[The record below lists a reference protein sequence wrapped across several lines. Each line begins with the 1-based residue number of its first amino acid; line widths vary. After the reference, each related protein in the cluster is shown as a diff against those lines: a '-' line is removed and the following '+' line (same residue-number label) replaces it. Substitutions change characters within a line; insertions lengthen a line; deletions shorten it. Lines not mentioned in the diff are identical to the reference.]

1 MLNEAFSSFLHSL
14 VFGPGWVCFFFNT
27 EHLWLLS
34 LNIFLNNDALEA

>member
-1 MLNEAFSSFLHSL
+1 MRHFHLFFIVLYLDL
-14 VFGPGWVCFFFNT
+14 VGFVFFFNT

>member
-1 MLNEAFSSFLHSL
+1 MKHFHIFFIVLYLDL
-14 VFGPGWVCFFFNT
+14 VGLFFYT